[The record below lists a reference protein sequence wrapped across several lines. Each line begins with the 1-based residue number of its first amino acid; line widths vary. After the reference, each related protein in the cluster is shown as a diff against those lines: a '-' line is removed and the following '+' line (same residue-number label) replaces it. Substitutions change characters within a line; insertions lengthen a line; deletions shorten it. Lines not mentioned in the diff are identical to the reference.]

1 MLIMILKL
9 HEVNRVEIGI
19 IEAKHDLLLL
29 PIFPR
34 EWVKI
39 AIFLS
44 RNGGDTKPTLSLFP

>member
-1 MLIMILKL
+1 MILKL